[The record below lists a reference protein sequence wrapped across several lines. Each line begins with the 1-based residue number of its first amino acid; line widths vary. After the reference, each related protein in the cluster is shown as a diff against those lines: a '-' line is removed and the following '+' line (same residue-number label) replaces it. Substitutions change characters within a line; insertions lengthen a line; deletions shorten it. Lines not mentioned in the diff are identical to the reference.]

1 MTDGSVPVLADT
13 YSLLVTGLSAVRLPR
28 SALSVSMIAS
38 VSGSMTEMVPGPR
51 FIAYTRPLRGSMVR
65 FLTLAPVLSVTTGPA
80 TPLTILTMPRSGN
93 AAYALPL
100 RVLTTTPLGPS
111 VTPTSA
117 LIAVAR
123 PRSAAAS
130 AIAGRRE
137 VVCRVT
143 GMRRILLAIGCLAAT
158 LLTPPSLVAQQPQAA
173 RPKVLAFFT
182 PGGYAFAATSD
193 WDALNDVNLRDVR
206 VVIWLNDMPHT
217 SAQRLAF
224 ERFVAGGGGWLG
236 FHVSG
241 FGTNAWPWFTE
252 FMGGGRFSANNW
264 PSMPARVNAD
274 DLAHPILKGVPAT
287 FVAPISE
294 WYSWTPSPRAN
305 PDVKILLTLDGSN
318 FPLGVKNTLNGGDIP
333 VAWINTKYRMVYVN
347 YGHGDRIYS
356 APPLPTMIDNILRWL
371 LSR

>member
-130 AIAGRRE
+130 AMAGRRE

-143 GMRRILLAIGCLAAT
+143 GMRRILLAIGCVAAT
-158 LLTPPSLVAQQPQAA
+158 LLAPPSLVAQQPQAA

-182 PGGYAFAATSD
+182 PGGELDHFLFAQQAMRAFGAAAQAGGYTFAATSD
-193 WDALNDVNLRDVR
+193 WDALNEANLRDVR
-206 VVIWLNDMPHT
+206 VVVWLNDAPHAAT
-217 SAQRLAF
+217 QRGAF
-224 ERFVAGGGGWLG
+224 EQYMTAGGGWLA

-241 FGTNAWPWFTE
+241 FGTNAWAWFTQ
-252 FMGGGRFSANNW
+252 FRGGGRLGPHPW
-264 PSMPARVNAD
+264 PSMAARVIAG
-274 DLAHPILKGVPAT
+274 HP
-287 FVAPISE
+287 
-294 WYSWTPSPRAN
+294 
-305 PDVKILLTLDGSN
+305 
-318 FPLGVKNTLNGGDIP
+318 
-333 VAWINTKYRMVYVN
+333 
-347 YGHGDRIYS
+347 
-356 APPLPTMIDNILRWL
+356 
-371 LSR
+371 